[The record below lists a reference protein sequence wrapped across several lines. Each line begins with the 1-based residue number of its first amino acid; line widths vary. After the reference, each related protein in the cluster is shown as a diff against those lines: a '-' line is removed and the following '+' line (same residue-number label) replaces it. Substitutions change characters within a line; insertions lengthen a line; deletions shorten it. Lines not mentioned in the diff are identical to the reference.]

1 MSGSAHD
8 DDDDDDGHCWREEGQ
23 REQLL
28 RVYED

>member
-8 DDDDDDGHCWREEGQ
+8 DDDNDDGHCWREEGQ